1 MSSPIR
7 SICGSLRKQVDVNGN
22 TINITGS
29 GRFVAYP
36 SITTEQQPDSNRQ
49 SDRLIRAAMPVS
61 IPRNR
66 PWSGRHAGLLLENV
80 RTPSKITSS
89 GLRSRV
95 LCWRP
100 VGGSDLNVVA
110 KFAKLFG

>member
-1 MSSPIR
+1 MDEKSPCR
-7 SICGSLRKQVDVNGN
+7 TSDVPK
-22 TINITGS
+22 
-29 GRFVAYP
+29 F
-36 SITTEQQPDSNRQ
+36 
-49 SDRLIRAAMPVS
+49 
-61 IPRNR
+61 
-66 PWSGRHAGLLLENV
+66 LENV

-89 GLRSRV
+89 GVRSRV